1 MNLSAITDR
10 LEDLHTIHR
19 LLNVYIFYI
28 IILFLINPIKG
39 VKSFSASIVL
49 KQKHTRFSKNHIF
62 NKYYPAL
69 GKTMIVIKIDIVK

>member
-1 MNLSAITDR
+1 MNLSSITDL
-10 LEDLHTIHR
+10 LEDLHTINR

-49 KQKHTRFSKNHIF
+49 EQKHARFAKNHVF
-62 NKYYPAL
+62 SKYYPAL
-69 GKTMIVIKIDIVK
+69 GY